1 MLNIIAQGTVTTV
14 NGFLAGATCA
24 GIKDKDNLDLG
35 ILYSLAPCTAAGVFT
50 NNKAKSPPVVLSQQH
65 LAKKQAQAI
74 VVNSGCANTSV
85 GKQGQA
91 DAHKMA
97 EIAATKLGI
106 SSQEVLVAST
116 GIIGTPL
123 PIGNIQSS
131 IGRITLKQDGGH
143 ELARAMMTTDTSP
156 KEIAIQFN
164 MQGHKVTIGGVAKG
178 AGMIHPN
185 MATMLSFIV
194 TDARVNADFLQ
205 AALRQAVDVSFNM
218 ISIDGDTS
226 TSDCVFLLA
235 SGSAGNAT
243 IGLDNGKLFQEA
255 LTNVC
260 LHLAKS
266 IVQDAEGATKLLE
279 VTVEGARNLVE
290 ARQAARTIA
299 SSTSVKTAIHG
310 NDPNWGR
317 IIAALGNSQADIV
330 ADSIDIRLDNT
341 YVLKG
346 GTPVHFDREK
356 IKSIWHLT
364 GNASIKVSLN
374 MGHAAATAWGCDLSE
389 EYVTI
394 NSEYTT

>member
-1 MLNIIAQGTVTTV
+1 VLNTIAQGTVTTV

-24 GIKDKDNLDLG
+24 GIKDKGNLDLG

-65 LAKKQAQAI
+65 LAKRQAQAI
-74 VVNSGCANTSV
+74 IVNSGCANTSM

-91 DAHKMA
+91 DARKMA

-143 ELARAMMTTDTSP
+143 ELARAMMTTDTRP

-164 MQGHKVTIGGVAKG
+164 MQEHKVTIGGVAKG

-235 SGSAGNAT
+235 SGSAGNLT
-243 IGLDNGKLFQEA
+243 IGLDNGELFQEA

-290 ARQAARTIA
+290 ARQAARTIV

-317 IIAALGNSQADIV
+317 IITALGNSQTDIV
-330 ADSIDIRLDNT
+330 ADSIDIYLDNT
-341 YVLKG
+341 CVLKG

-356 IKSIWHLT
+356 IKSAWHLT
-364 GNASIKVSLN
+364 DSASIKLSLN
-374 MGHAAATAWGCDLSE
+374 MGHATATAWGCDLSE

>member
-1 MLNIIAQGTVTTV
+1 MLNTIAQGTVTTV

-24 GIKDKDNLDLG
+24 EIKDKGNLDLG

-65 LAKKQAQAI
+65 LAKRQAQAI
-74 VVNSGCANTSV
+74 IVNSGCANTSV

-91 DAHKMA
+91 DARKMA
-97 EIAATKLGI
+97 ELAATKLGI

-123 PIGNIQSS
+123 PIGNIQGS

-143 ELARAMMTTDTSP
+143 ELARAMMTTDTRP

-235 SGSAGNAT
+235 SGSADNLT
-243 IGLDNGKLFQEA
+243 IGLDNGELFQEA

-290 ARQAARTIA
+290 ARQAARTIV

-317 IIAALGNSQADIV
+317 IIAALGNSQTDIV
-330 ADSIDIRLDNT
+330 ADSIDIYLDNT
-341 YVLKG
+341 CVLKG
-346 GTPVHFDREK
+346 DTPVHFNREK
-356 IKSIWHLT
+356 IKSAWHLT
-364 GNASIKVSLN
+364 SSASIKVSLN
-374 MGHAAATAWGCDLSE
+374 MGHATATAWGCDLSE